1 MSAGLPAYAEL
12 HCLSNFSFL
21 KGASHPAELVE
32 RAHRLGYTA
41 LAITDEC
48 SLAGVVRAHVAAKEI
63 GLPLIIGAEL
73 ALRDGPRFVCLA
85 TDRASY
91 GHLSA
96 LITRGR
102 RRAKKGTY
110 ELAVTDIDDGL
121 PGCLALLVPG
131 QGIAQSLD
139 QARLLRDRFGSR
151 AWIAVE
157 LLARSGE
164 RDRLARLQE
173 LSEETRL
180 PLVAAGD
187 VTMHV
192 RGRRALH
199 DVVTAIR
206 IGKPVDQCGL
216 ELQSNGERH
225 LRTRDRLAK
234 LYPPELLAATI
245 DIASR
250 CDFSLDSL
258 RYEYPEELVPDGLT
272 PTIHLRALTEAG
284 LRIRFPYGVPDNVR
298 KLIEH
303 ELALIAEL
311 RYEAFFLTVHD
322 IVAFA
327 RSRDI
332 LCQGRGS
339 AANSA
344 VCYALQITEVD
355 PARMSMLFERF
366 ISRER
371 NEPPDIDVDFEHQ
384 RREEVIQYI
393 YAKYGRERAAIA
405 ATLICYRSKSAI
417 RDVGKALGLSVDQV
431 DRLSSQVTWWSDRT
445 ELGVRMREAGFDPES
460 KTMEKLIVLVDEL
473 MGFPRHLS
481 QHVGG
486 FVISRGPLSELV
498 PVENAA
504 MPDRS
509 VIEWDKDDL
518 DALGLLKIDVLAL
531 GMLSAIRRGLAM
543 VSAFRGRRITMADIP
558 AEDPA
563 VYAMLQKGDSTGV
576 FQVESRAQMTMLP
589 RLKPAC
595 FYDLVIE
602 VAIVRPGPIQG
613 GMVHPYLRRR
623 QGLEP
628 VTYPSPEIEGVLSRT
643 LGVPI
648 FQEQVMQLAI
658 VAAGFSP
665 GEADQ
670 LRRAMAAWKRRGGL
684 EPFEARLI
692 KGMLERGYEQEFA
705 EAVFRQIQGFGEYGF
720 PESHSASFALLVY
733 VSAWIKCHEPAAFLA
748 ALLNSQP
755 MGFYGPSQLVQDA
768 RKHGVDVRPVDVLIS
783 YSDCTLEQGPA
794 GAPAVRL
801 GLRLVKGLSQAG
813 QERIEAARIR
823 PFDSIEN
830 LALRASLDRRDMNA
844 LAAAGALAPLSG
856 HRNHARWE
864 VVGIEKPLELLR
876 DAPIIETAPVL
887 RAPTEGQDL
896 VADYGSLGLTLG
908 RHPLALL
915 RGQLATMRL
924 KSAKQISEL
933 PNGSHI
939 RTAGIVTCRQRPGTA
954 SGVIF
959 VTLEDETGNVNVIVW
974 NNVLEK
980 QRRELLQSR
989 LLGVAGQ
996 IQREGE
1002 VIHLV
1007 AAHLFDYT
1015 ALLGSLTTTSRD
1027 FH

>member
-1 MSAGLPAYAEL
+1 
-12 HCLSNFSFL
+12 
-21 KGASHPAELVE
+21 
-32 RAHRLGYTA
+32 
-41 LAITDEC
+41 
-48 SLAGVVRAHVAAKEI
+48 
-63 GLPLIIGAEL
+63 
-73 ALRDGPRFVCLA
+73 
-85 TDRASY
+85 
-91 GHLSA
+91 
-96 LITRGR
+96 
-102 RRAKKGTY
+102 
-110 ELAVTDIDDGL
+110 
-121 PGCLALLVPG
+121 
-131 QGIAQSLD
+131 
-139 QARLLRDRFGSR
+139 
-151 AWIAVE
+151 
-157 LLARSGE
+157 
-164 RDRLARLQE
+164 
-173 LSEETRL
+173 
-180 PLVAAGD
+180 
-187 VTMHV
+187 
-192 RGRRALH
+192 
-199 DVVTAIR
+199 
-206 IGKPVDQCGL
+206 
-216 ELQSNGERH
+216 
-225 LRTRDRLAK
+225 
-234 LYPPELLAATI
+234 
-245 DIASR
+245 
-250 CDFSLDSL
+250 
-258 RYEYPEELVPDGLT
+258 
-272 PTIHLRALTEAG
+272 
-284 LRIRFPYGVPDNVR
+284 
-298 KLIEH
+298 
-303 ELALIAEL
+303 
-311 RYEAFFLTVHD
+311 
-322 IVAFA
+322 
-327 RSRDI
+327 
-332 LCQGRGS
+332 
-339 AANSA
+339 
-344 VCYALQITEVD
+344 
-355 PARMSMLFERF
+355 
-366 ISRER
+366 
-371 NEPPDIDVDFEHQ
+371 
-384 RREEVIQYI
+384 
-393 YAKYGRERAAIA
+393 
-405 ATLICYRSKSAI
+405 
-417 RDVGKALGLSVDQV
+417 
-431 DRLSSQVTWWSDRT
+431 
-445 ELGVRMREAGFDPES
+445 
-460 KTMEKLIVLVDEL
+460 
-473 MGFPRHLS
+473 
-481 QHVGG
+481 
-486 FVISRGPLSELV
+486 
-498 PVENAA
+498 
-504 MPDRS
+504 
-509 VIEWDKDDL
+509 
-518 DALGLLKIDVLAL
+518 VLAL

-813 QERIEAARIR
+813 QDRIEAARIR

-864 VVGIEKPLELLR
+864 VFGIEKPLGLLR